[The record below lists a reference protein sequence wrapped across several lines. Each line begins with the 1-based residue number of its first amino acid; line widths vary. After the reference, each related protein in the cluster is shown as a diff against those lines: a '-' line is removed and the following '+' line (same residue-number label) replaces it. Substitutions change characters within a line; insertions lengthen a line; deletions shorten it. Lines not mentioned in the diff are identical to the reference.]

1 MTKKELLNSRGF
13 RDEKHLE
20 TWLKESTDKALV
32 AEVKALFEI
41 TEEVKVE
48 EVKELEAV
56 EEVLENEET
65 EETEEVETVEEVKET
80 KKKFRRNRK

>member
-41 TEEVKVE
+41 TEEVKAE

-56 EEVLENEET
+56 KEVLET
-65 EETEEVETVEEVKET
+65 EETEEIETVEEVKKTE
-80 KKKFRRNRK
+80 KKSRRNRK